1 MKETLESIAV
11 YVTCVIVAEVINAVS
26 EETLGYRIIEKVE
39 FDKNIARKSK

>member
-11 YVTCVIVAEVINAVS
+11 YVACVVIAEVINAVS

-39 FDKNIARKSK
+39 FDKNIVRKSE